1 MNVLNL
7 YNISYVGGHSVLGRW
22 CWSAWCI

>member
-1 MNVLNL
+1 MKVLNL
-7 YNISYVGGHSVLGRW
+7 YSISYVGGPSVLGRW

>member
-1 MNVLNL
+1 MKVLNL
-7 YNISYVGGHSVLGRW
+7 HSISYVGGHSVLGRW